1 MRLLCY
7 LYVFQ
12 LSVVITVACLVC
24 LFMVIRLTARESIEV
39 TLIGPIMFVFGL
51 VMLCQ
56 SLPPD
61 MAQSSEFMFLSGHP
75 RSIHPGHPLAR
86 RHAVLDHG
94 GGLPLLAAGPRPRQ
108 RRQL

>member
-1 MRLLCY
+1 ML
-7 LYVFQ
+7 Q
-12 LSVVITVACLVC
+12 Q
-24 LFMVIRLTARESIEV
+24 V

-61 MAQSSEFMFLSGHP
+61 MAQSSEFTFLSGRP
-75 RSIHPGHPLAR
+75 PSIRPGQPFAR

-94 GGLPLLAAGPRPRQ
+94 GGLALLAAGPRPRQ
-108 RRQL
+108 RRQS